1 MIDAIAKV
9 TLYVN
14 NQQEAKDFWIN
25 KLGFRVRSEQPMG
38 PGMTWL
44 EVGPEEKTS
53 TVFVLYE
60 KAMMQRQNPD
70 VSVAHPSVI
79 LRTGNLLAAH
89 RQMKENGVRADEIV
103 RMPYGSMFTFYD
115 MDGNMFLL
123 REES

>member
-14 NQQEAKDFWIN
+14 NQQEAKDFWIH
-25 KLGFRVRSEQPMG
+25 KLGFQVRLEQPMG

-103 RMPYGSMFTFYD
+103 RMPYGNMFTFYD

-123 REES
+123 REER